1 MSAMKNRPA
10 GDSFKLR
17 AKCALVDD
25 CDAASDAST
34 LDNSERGGRLQ
45 AASAEAPVQDDPIL
59 KSFYRRK
66 EEILQVHHP
75 HQDPARSVGLEVL
88 TRILVRQGLAAK
100 LEVAEG
106 LPPGED
112 RDAALQRLDGVQARP
127 FPESQTA
134 WLELRCWISHAS
146 PNLIPSF
153 VP

>member
-112 RDAALQRLDGVQARP
+112 RDAALQRLDGAQARP

>member
-17 AKCALVDD
+17 AECALVDD

-34 LDNSERGGRLQ
+34 LDNSDRGGRLQ

-112 RDAALQRLDGVQARP
+112 RDAALQRLDGVKARP